1 MGLTAGETVG
11 DTRGHAPE
19 FPVLRSGCDRPLRD
33 GPAARLSLHAAAR
46 ALTVKMIAT
55 LRTLSCLLLLAG
67 SLLSMTAAGAAPAVA
82 ASARVGPAPADLVVF
97 NRYVTTFRGDF
108 LGISPAERAERARG
122 VLQTLAYDTDAKVVV
137 GSIEQGKKITI
148 DGRYVLIVIPGDVD
162 PLGQES
168 IDEVAA
174 ATAERLKQVV
184 AETREARSVENL
196 VRALVA
202 GGVATLVW
210 LGLLWSLARLH
221 RRFVRIF
228 VRLASSKAPTL
239 KLGGTVL
246 LDQHHVYPM
255 VRRMVGVLRWLLVAI
270 FSYEWLSFMLERFP
284 YTRPWGERLNGYLIG
299 VVVDI
304 LQAVVSAIP
313 GLGVAIAIFF
323 LARSLIGVIEGFLE
337 RLAVGDSPP
346 RWLDAEAM
354 PTTRRLAGLVIWLF
368 ALAMAYPYL
377 PGAETE
383 AFKGLSVLLG
393 LMVSLGASSLVGQ
406 AAAGL
411 IVTYTRT
418 IRMGEYVR
426 IGEHEGTVTE
436 LGVFTTRIRT
446 GTGQELALPNSLI
459 TGTTIQNYSRV
470 VQGRGFVVD
479 TKVTIGYDT
488 PWRQV
493 EAMLIEAARRTP
505 GVLSEPAPRVFQ
517 TALSDYYPEYLLVA
531 QATAMKAK
539 PRAETMSALH
549 SNIQDVFNEHGVQ
562 IMSPHYMADP
572 AEAKVVPPPRW
583 YEPPATKDAQSA
595 RADGTVSPPA

>member
-1 MGLTAGETVG
+1 
-11 DTRGHAPE
+11 
-19 FPVLRSGCDRPLRD
+19 
-33 GPAARLSLHAAAR
+33 
-46 ALTVKMIAT
+46 MIAT
-55 LRTLSCLLLLAG
+55 LRILSCLLLLAG
-67 SLLSMTAAGAAPAVA
+67 SLLSMTAEGAPAVA
-82 ASARVGPAPADLVVF
+82 ASVRAGPAPADLVVF

-137 GSIEQGKKITI
+137 TSIEQGKKITI
-148 DGRYVLIVIPGDVD
+148 DGRYILIVIPGDVD

-174 ATAERLKQVV
+174 ATAERLKQVI

-196 VRALVA
+196 IRSLVA

-210 LGLLWSLARLH
+210 LALLWGLARLH
-221 RRFVRIF
+221 RRFARIF
-228 VRLASSKAPTL
+228 VRLAASKAPTL

-246 LDQHHVYPM
+246 LDQQHVYPM
-255 VRRMVGVLRWLLVAI
+255 VRYLVGVLRWLLVTI
-270 FSYEWLSFMLERFP
+270 FSYEWLSFMLSRFP
-284 YTRPWGERLNGYLIG
+284 YTRPWGESLNGYLIG
-299 VVVDI
+299 IVVDI
-304 LQAVVSAIP
+304 LQAIVGAIP
-313 GLGVAIAIFF
+313 GLGVAIVIFF
-323 LARSLIGVIEGFLE
+323 LARSLISLIDGFLE
-337 RLAVGDSPP
+337 RLAAGESPP

-354 PTTRRLAGLVIWLF
+354 PTTRNLVGMAVWLF

-418 IRMGEYVR
+418 IRVGEYVR
-426 IGEHEGTVTE
+426 VGEHEGTVTE
-436 LGVFTTRIRT
+436 LGMFTTRIRT

-549 SNIQDVFNEHGVQ
+549 RNIQDVFNEHGVQ
-562 IMSPHYMADP
+562 IMSPHYMTDP
-572 AEAKVVPPPRW
+572 AEAKLVAPQRW
-583 YEPPATKDAQSA
+583 YEPPATRDAAEA
-595 RADGTVSPPA
+595 RTDGAIPPPA

>member
-1 MGLTAGETVG
+1 M
-11 DTRGHAPE
+11 
-19 FPVLRSGCDRPLRD
+19 
-33 GPAARLSLHAAAR
+33 
-46 ALTVKMIAT
+46 KIASM
-55 LRTLSCLLLLAG
+55 LRTLGCLLLLTG
-67 SLLSMTAAGAAPAVA
+67 SLWSMAAEGAALVA
-82 ASARVGPAPADLVVF
+82 TSNTRVGSAPADLVVF
-97 NRYVTTFRGDF
+97 NRYVTTFRADF

-122 VLQTLAYDTDAKVVV
+122 VLQTLAYDTEAKVAVT
-137 GSIEQGKKITI
+137 SIDQGKKITI
-148 DGRYVLIVIPGDVD
+148 DGRYIFILIPGDVD

-168 IDEVAA
+168 IDETAA
-174 ATAERLKQVV
+174 AAAERLKQAV
-184 AETREARSVENL
+184 AETQEARSLDNL
-196 VRALVA
+196 LWSLAA
-202 GGVATLVW
+202 GAIATLVW
-210 LGLLWSLARLH
+210 LALLWGLARLH
-221 RRFVRIF
+221 RRLVRVV
-228 VRLASSKAPTL
+228 VRLAASKAPSL
-239 KLGGTVL
+239 ELGGIVL
-246 LDQHHVYPM
+246 LDQRHVFPM
-255 VRRMVGVLRWLLVAI
+255 VRRFVGALRWLLVAI
-270 FSYEWLSFMLERFP
+270 FSYEWLSFMLSRFP

-304 LQAVVSAIP
+304 LQAIVSAIP

-323 LARSLIGVIEGFLE
+323 IARSLIGLAEGFLD
-337 RLAVGDSPP
+337 RLAVGGEPP

-354 PTTRRLAGLVIWLF
+354 PTTRRLMAMVVWLF

-418 IRMGEYVR
+418 VRMGEYVR
-426 IGEHEGTVTE
+426 VGEYEGTVTE
-436 LGVFTTRIRT
+436 LGIFNTRIRT

-459 TGTTIQNYSRV
+459 TGTVTQNYSRV

-505 GVLSEPAPRVFQ
+505 GILREPAPHVFQ

-539 PRAETMSALH
+539 PRAETITELH
-549 SNIQDVFNEHGVQ
+549 RNIQDVFNEHGVQ

-572 AEAKVVPPPRW
+572 VEAKVVPPQRW
-583 YEPPATKDAQSA
+583 YEPPATRDAA
-595 RADGTVSPPA
+595 GAGTGGPVPPPA

>member
-1 MGLTAGETVG
+1 MITL
-11 DTRGHAPE
+11 
-19 FPVLRSGCDRPLRD
+19 L
-33 GPAARLSLHAAAR
+33 R
-46 ALTVKMIAT
+46 ALV
-55 LRTLSCLLLLAG
+55 SLLFLGAG
-67 SLLSMTAAGAAPAVA
+67 LLSMTAAAAAPAVVA
-82 ASARVGPAPADLVVF
+82 GARAGPAPADLVVF
-97 NRYVTTFRGDF
+97 NRYVATFRGEF
-108 LGISPAERAERARG
+108 LGISPAERVERARAI
-122 VLQTLAYDTDAKVVV
+122 LQTLAYDSDAKVVV
-137 GSIEQGKKITI
+137 ASIEQGKKITI
-148 DGRYVLIVIPGDVD
+148 DRRYIFIITAADVD

-168 IDEVAA
+168 IDETAA
-174 ATAERLKQVV
+174 AAAERLKHVV
-184 AETREARSVENL
+184 AETREARSVEGL
-196 VRALVA
+196 VRALIA

-210 LGLLWSLARLH
+210 LALLWGLARLH
-221 RRFVRIF
+221 RRLVRVF
-228 VRLASSKAPTL
+228 VRLASSRAPTL
-239 KLGGTVL
+239 KVGGAVL
-246 LDQHHVYPM
+246 LDQHHLYPM
-255 VRRMVGVLRWLLVAI
+255 VRRLVAALRWLLVAI
-270 FSYEWLSFMLERFP
+270 LSYEWLSFMLSRFP
-284 YTRPWGERLNGYLIG
+284 YTRPWSERLDGYLIG
-299 VVVDI
+299 IAVDI
-304 LQAVVSAIP
+304 LQAIIGAIP
-313 GLGVAIAIFF
+313 GLGIAVAIFF
-323 LARSLIGVIEGFLE
+323 IARSLIGLVNGFLE
-337 RLAVGDSPP
+337 RLAAGESPP
-346 RWLDAEAM
+346 RWLDSEAM
-354 PTTRRLAGLVIWLF
+354 PTTRSLAGLVIWLF

-426 IGEHEGTVTE
+426 VGEYEGTVTE
-436 LGVFTTRIRT
+436 LGMFTTRIRT

-505 GVLSEPAPRVFQ
+505 GVLPDPAPRVFQ

-549 SNIQDVFNEHGVQ
+549 RNIQDVFNEYGVQ

-572 AEAKVVPPPRW
+572 AEAKVVPPQRW
-583 YEPPATKDAQSA
+583 HEAPAEKDPPAPA
-595 RADGTVSPPA
+595 RVEGNLPPS

>member
-1 MGLTAGETVG
+1 M
-11 DTRGHAPE
+11 
-19 FPVLRSGCDRPLRD
+19 
-33 GPAARLSLHAAAR
+33 
-46 ALTVKMIAT
+46 KIASM
-55 LRTLSCLLLLAG
+55 LRTLGCLLLLTG
-67 SLLSMTAAGAAPAVA
+67 SLWSMAAEGAALVA
-82 ASARVGPAPADLVVF
+82 TSNTRVGSAPADLVVF

-122 VLQTLAYDTDAKVVV
+122 VLQTLAYDTEAKVAVT
-137 GSIEQGKKITI
+137 SIDQGKKITI
-148 DGRYVLIVIPGDVD
+148 DGRYIFILIPGDVD

-168 IDEVAA
+168 IDETAA
-174 ATAERLKQVV
+174 AAAERLKQAV
-184 AETREARSVENL
+184 AETQEARSFDNL
-196 VRALVA
+196 LWSLAA
-202 GGVATLVW
+202 GAIATLVW
-210 LGLLWSLARLH
+210 LALLWGLARLH
-221 RRFVRIF
+221 RRLVRVV
-228 VRLASSKAPTL
+228 VRLAASKAPSL
-239 KLGGTVL
+239 ELGGIVL
-246 LDQHHVYPM
+246 LDQRHVFPM
-255 VRRMVGVLRWLLVAI
+255 VRRFVGALRWLLVAI
-270 FSYEWLSFMLERFP
+270 FSYEWLSFMLSRFP

-304 LQAVVSAIP
+304 LQAIVSAIP

-323 LARSLIGVIEGFLE
+323 IARSLIGLAEGFLD
-337 RLAVGDSPP
+337 RLAVGGEPP

-354 PTTRRLAGLVIWLF
+354 PTTRRLMAMVVWLF

-418 IRMGEYVR
+418 VRMGEYVR
-426 IGEHEGTVTE
+426 VGEYEGTVTE
-436 LGVFTTRIRT
+436 LGIFNTRIRT

-459 TGTTIQNYSRV
+459 TGTVTQNYSRV

-505 GVLSEPAPRVFQ
+505 GILREPAPHVFQ

-539 PRAETMSALH
+539 PRAETITELH
-549 SNIQDVFNEHGVQ
+549 RNIQDVFNEHGVQ

-572 AEAKVVPPPRW
+572 VEAKVVPPQRW
-583 YEPPATKDAQSA
+583 YEPPATRDAA
-595 RADGTVSPPA
+595 GAGTGGPVPPPA